1 MNKSQTVSV
10 GIFFIIG
17 IALLWIVNNQLR
29 DDQVSLSSGYEVT
42 GRFDTL
48 LQLRV
53 GDDVRM
59 AGVRIG
65 SVQYTGLKGRTPTA
79 IFKIEEQFQI
89 PEDSVA
95 SIGMAGLLG
104 NNLVSI
110 NMGNS
115 TTSLMPGGEIK
126 TATGFDINNV
136 VNEIGALSQRVG
148 GAFDS
153 FEKILGSQEGDDGIF
168 QLLTRLL
175 KENRESLTTTVK
187 NIETITSQIAS
198 GEGTLGKLMM
208 EEDVY
213 NDLRGISTDLKST
226 LAEAEGLLTD
236 TREIVAHVKKGE
248 GTLGG
253 LIYGESNL
261 ANEVELLIADL
272 REFSSKLNNPDSTVG
287 KLLTDDEL
295 YGELQGIMRKAN
307 QTLDGLGD
315 SAPISAVG
323 AVASPLF

>member
-10 GIFFIIG
+10 GFFFIIG
-17 IALLWIVNNQLR
+17 LALVWVINEQLK
-29 DDQVSLSSGYEVT
+29 DDKQASGYEVT
-42 GRFDTL
+42 GQFDTL

-65 SVQYTGLKGRTPTA
+65 SVQYTGLRGRVPTA
-79 IFKIEEQFQI
+79 IFSIDEEFQI
-89 PEDSVA
+89 PVDSVA
-95 SIGMAGLLG
+95 SIGMSGLLG

-110 NMGNS
+110 QMG
-115 TTSLMPGGEIK
+115 TSPSSLEPGGEIL
-126 TATGFDINNV
+126 TEQGFDINNV

-153 FEKILGSQEGDDGIF
+153 FEKILGSDDGEEGIF
-168 QLLTRLL
+168 EMLTSML
-175 KENRESLTTTVK
+175 KENRDAL
-187 NIETITSQIAS
+187 NGTIANLDAITGQMAS
-198 GEGTLGKLMM
+198 GEGTIGRLLMK
-208 EEDVY
+208 DDLY
-213 NDLRGISTDLKST
+213 NDLQTISADLKST
-226 LAEAEGLLTD
+226 LSEGEALLQD
-236 TREIVAHVKKGE
+236 TRDIVAHVKTGE

-261 ANEVELLIADL
+261 ASEVELLVADL
-272 REFSSKLNNPDSTVG
+272 REFSSKLNDPNSTVG